1 MNQSDENLSEQEA
14 NAWLAAKKM
23 KD

>member
-14 NAWLAAKKM
+14 NAWLAA
-23 KD
+23 